1 MFLYVD
7 GPLLSLPVGRQKN
20 FPHSLSL
27 AHLTHHAALFFFLLF
42 LCYQQDRGTM
52 WDAGIDLVSVT
63 PPPGVAPLGWGAA
76 RLGRLFLERFT
87 RGMRL
92 TRAGWVSDTS
102 LQGRS
107 AQTAEEKTDFLS
119 LWRHHEK
126 ETIHTAR
133 LHHRGQNS
141 RGWLPWRRI
150 LSSRQFKLNFIKTSL
165 LK

>member
-1 MFLYVD
+1 M
-7 GPLLSLPVGRQKN
+7 SLID
-20 FPHSLSL
+20 S
-27 AHLTHHAALFFFLLF
+27 
-42 LCYQQDRGTM
+42 GT
-52 WDAGIDLVSVT
+52 DPGIDLVRCDT
-63 PPPGVAPLGWGAA
+63 TAGCGPGWGAA

-126 ETIHTAR
+126 ETV
-133 LHHRGQNS
+133 
-141 RGWLPWRRI
+141 
-150 LSSRQFKLNFIKTSL
+150 FSL
-165 LK
+165 LGCIIGDRTHRDGCHGVGSFYPDSSKLYQNFLIVEVEKIKSGGNFWKPWKELVLKALHPL